1 MNNVMQSRRASF
13 IMLRQQQAAE
23 EESCLSSSSL
33 FSCARVRPF
42 RVSMLLIGS
51 FFVVEA
57 DLSDLID

>member
-13 IMLRQQQAAE
+13 IMLRQQQKKNPV
-23 EESCLSSSSL
+23 SRLVLCRLLSL
-33 FSCARVRPF
+33 FSCACAAVL
-42 RVSMLLIGS
+42 MLLIGS